1 MPSRSDFLRSVPYF
15 AGLSE
20 EEITPIDRAL
30 IERSFTKGQILFLE
44 GEPCQ
49 GLYLVKSGQVRT
61 FKSSPEGREIVMLI
75 ARAGDSFNDAP
86 AFGGGLNPVSAA
98 ALEPSTVYI
107 ITRQALVSL
116 LANCPTAVAIIKGLA
131 VRLRHLTT
139 IVEDLSFRSVT
150 SRLAKLLLEL
160 AVAEGK
166 SSPVPH
172 LTQDEMASMIGSVRD
187 VTGRVLRTL
196 EKAGAIR
203 IEGHRILVVNA
214 DLLRKM
220 I

>member
-15 AGLSE
+15 TDLSE
-20 EEITPIDRAL
+20 EEITPIDKAL
-30 IERSFTKGQILFLE
+30 IERSFAKGQILFLE

-49 GLYLVKSGQVRT
+49 GLYLVRSGQVRT
-61 FKSSPEGREIVMLI
+61 FKSSPEGREIVMLV

-107 ITRQALVSL
+107 ITRQKLVSL
-116 LANCPTAVAIIKGLA
+116 LANCPAAVAIIKGLA
-131 VRLRHLTT
+131 LRLRHLTT

-150 SRLAKLLLEL
+150 SRLAKLLLGL

>member
-15 AGLSE
+15 TDLSE
-20 EEITPIDRAL
+20 EEITPIDKAL
-30 IERSFTKGQILFLE
+30 IERSFAKGQILFLE

-49 GLYLVKSGQVRT
+49 GLYLVRSGQVRT
-61 FKSSPEGREIVMLI
+61 FKSSPEGREIVMLV

-150 SRLAKLLLEL
+150 SRLAKLLLGL